1 MVGLAIVIL
10 AIFLLIGKGLRSVV
24 PVFYSF
30 FIPSSIIGGFLL
42 LFLGPE
48 VLGAL
53 ISNEAFTYGLFNESI
68 VAVFKTVPGL
78 LITVIFAGLFLGK
91 KTPKTKAVFNVSGPQ
106 LAYAQTAAWG
116 QYVVGILVTMLFLV
130 PVFGAQ
136 PMVGALIEIGFEG
149 GHGTAAGLAD
159 TFNDM
164 GFSEGTDLALGLA
177 TVGVVGGL
185 IIGVFLIN
193 YGVKYNHTV
202 YLKKK
207 TDMDS
212 IKKTGII
219 PEDKRKNSMSL
230 TVSTESIEPLA
241 MHLGLYA
248 LAIIVGIGFLE
259 ALKWFEQVT
268 WARND
273 GIELFAHIP
282 LFPLAMLGGV
292 LVQYIVNR
300 FDRHNLFDRKM
311 IERIQGLA
319 LDFLVVSALAGL
331 SLSVIAT
338 HIEVFLTLA
347 VVGITWNLFVF
358 LYLAKRMIPKYWFE
372 RGIGDY
378 GQSMGMTAVG
388 LILIRIADS
397 KGKTPS
403 LEAFGY
409 MQLLFE
415 PFIGGGLIT
424 ALSVPLIYNFGP
436 WPLFIAASV
445 LSLGWMAVGL
455 FYFGKLNP
463 STQDQLKENHKE
475 KEGGK

>member
-1 MVGLAIVIL
+1 MVGLAIIIL
-10 AIFLLIGKGLRSVV
+10 AIFLLIGKGLRSIV
-24 PVFYSF
+24 PIFYKF

-53 ISNEAFTYGLFNESI
+53 IPNEQLTYGLFNESI
-68 VAVFKTVPGL
+68 IDIFKTIPGL

-91 KTPKTKAVFNVSGPQ
+91 KTPKGKAVFNVSGPQ

-116 QYVVGILVTMLFLV
+116 QYVVGILVTMVFLV
-130 PVFGAQ
+130 PLFGAQ

-149 GHGTAAGLAD
+149 GHGTAAGLSD
-159 TFNDM
+159 TFNEM

-193 YGVKYNHTV
+193 YGVRHNYTA
-202 YLKKK
+202 YLTEKKEI
-207 TDMDS
+207 DS

-219 PEDKRKNSMSL
+219 PQDMRKKTMSL
-230 TVSTESIEPLA
+230 NVSTESIEPLA
-241 MHLGLYA
+241 MHFGLYA

-292 LVQYIVNR
+292 FVQFIVNK
-300 FDRHNLFDRKM
+300 FDKFDLFDRKM

-319 LDFLVVSALAGL
+319 LDFLVVSAIAGL
-331 SLSVIAT
+331 SLSVIAAN
-338 HIEVFLTLA
+338 IEIFITLA
-347 VVGITWNLFVF
+347 IVGIAWNLFVF
-358 LYLAKRMIPKYWFE
+358 LYLGKRMIPKYWFE

-388 LILIRIADS
+388 LILIRIVDS

-445 LSLGWMAVGL
+445 LSLAWMLVGL
-455 FYFGKLNP
+455 LYFGKLDP
-463 STQDQLKENHKE
+463 RTQDQLKDNNKE
-475 KEGGK
+475 KGE